1 MYKYQTKEGKI
12 IEVKQSIPKYTQKVL
27 GLKNIRR
34 DYKQE
39 QSDWECRKERA
50 MEEGMLQGL
59 GAYNEIM
66 GYD

>member
-39 QSDWECRKERA
+39 ESDWEWRKERA
-50 MEEGMLQGL
+50 MEAGMMHG
-59 GAYNEIM
+59 M
-66 GYD
+66 R